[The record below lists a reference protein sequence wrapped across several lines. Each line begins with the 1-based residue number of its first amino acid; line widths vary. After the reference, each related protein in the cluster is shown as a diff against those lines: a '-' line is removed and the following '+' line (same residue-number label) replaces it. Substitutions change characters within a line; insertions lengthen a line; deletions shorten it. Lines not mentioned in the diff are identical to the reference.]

1 MEKIMYDKFKKYYFK
16 DRDADNISNDFVDV
30 IVDSNEVFV
39 KYFKEGKG
47 RLQVAQETGTH
58 KNIVGSMMSTNIERI
73 IVLYDIFERT
83 NGDVNLIKSLLD
95 VKFLDKYADDIVGL
109 HNKGIKNPLMY
120 ARFTKCYFPKLMGKL
135 DKVSKSYIKFVDELV
150 SRRKILKQY
159 FKDNKSA
166 KEIAE
171 ETGIVEHSVMDKV
184 YWEKHYVRRCYQHY
198 LEVLLEKKNRQSAL
212 NNKK

>member
-1 MEKIMYDKFKKYYFK
+1 MTNGQFQIFRKKEYRWK
-16 DRDADNISNDFVDV
+16 HKNSRASTVLLIKLTSWDAFA
-30 IVDSNEVFV
+30 VFV
-39 KYFKEGKG
+39 
-47 RLQVAQETGTH
+47 
-58 KNIVGSMMSTNIERI
+58 S
-73 IVLYDIFERT
+73 
-83 NGDVNLIKSLLD
+83 SLSSNVIAYD